1 MQTPTGFR
9 FMARLLAGI
18 VAGWAGSV
26 AGSLWWMTK
35 GKLTLDL
42 GWGRSFHEVGP
53 ITARIE
59 APRALVFEQ
68 IASPYLG
75 RTPKEARDQLQVWER
90 GADMVVAR
98 HLSKVSFYTAE
109 TVEAVRFEEPERVV
123 FRHLRGPVPHAT
135 EEFVL
140 REDDADA
147 EVTHFEYRGELGI
160 DFWFLGRLAGR
171 YWVVPEWERQV
182 RPHVEQLKEGAEAR
196 ATARRGR
203 NTRKD
208 SAGEPITPTTG
219 DRS

>member
-1 MQTPTGFR
+1 
-9 FMARLLAGI
+9 MARLFAGI
-18 VAGWAGSV
+18 GAGLGVSAAGW
-26 AGSLWWMTK
+26 LWCMTK

-53 ITARIE
+53 ITLQIE
-59 APRALVFEQ
+59 APRSLVFEQ

-75 RTPKEARDQLQVWER
+75 RTPKDARDHLEVWER

-98 HLSKVSFYTAE
+98 HFSKVSFYTAE

-140 REDDADA
+140 REDDGDA

-182 RPHVEQLKEGAEAR
+182 RPHVEQLKETAEAR
-196 ATARRGR
+196 SASRRRRNARKNNADAAT
-203 NTRKD
+203 T
-208 SAGEPITPTTG
+208 STTS
-219 DRS
+219 DRD